1 VSVDVLLIY
10 DDFAL
15 QMRGW
20 IPDFKILY
28 LHYKID
34 KMKFFYKI
42 LLLIGLSI
50 NIISCKKGDSP
61 MVKNEGFSTSDLDS
75 IAANYYEE
83 YLKLYPLE
91 ATSQGDERYNDLLP
105 NNLSQDFI
113 KKEIAFYN
121 SVQNQ
126 LKSID
131 YNSLDNDQ
139 KVVFDVLEYTLID
152 KQERYAY
159 HPEYIPFTQ
168 FDGLPL
174 TFPMLGSG
182 SGIQPFKTEKD
193 YDNWLKRV
201 DEFPLWMDSAIE
213 NFRLGIKNNV
223 VLPKSLVLKM
233 IPQMKADEITTFEI
247 DKNIFYGPIKN
258 LPKDFKPV
266 IANKYTKLYQDAIKN
281 KLIPAYLKMA
291 DFLEKEYLPKARTT
305 DGYGA
310 LPNGNN
316 IYAYYVKSWTTT
328 NKTPEEI
335 HKTGLSEVER
345 LRNDMEKVKAQV
357 GFKGSLEEFLNYV
370 KTDPKAMPYKTSA
383 EVLAGFQSILDKI
396 TPKLKTMFNV
406 TPKTPFEIR
415 QTEKY
420 REASASAEY
429 IQGSADGK
437 RPGIFYI
444 PIPDPA
450 KFNVTSGMES
460 LFLHEAIPGH
470 HYQVSL
476 QQENTKLPKFMRFG
490 WIGAYGEGWALYCE
504 SLGSEFGLYT
514 DPYQKMGSLSD
525 EMLRAVRLV
534 IDTGIHTGQ
543 MSREEAI
550 KYFLSN
556 VAYDEAGA
564 TAEVERYM
572 ALPGQALSYK
582 TGAMKIRE
590 LRNKYQKEQG
600 KKFNLASFHDEVLSQ
615 GCLPLE
621 VLERKMELWA
631 KK

>member
-1 VSVDVLLIY
+1 MTHLC
-10 DDFAL
+10 
-15 QMRGW
+15 
-20 IPDFKILY
+20 KIICVTILAY
-28 LHYKID
+28 C
-34 KMKFFYKI
+34 FF
-42 LLLIGLSI
+42 
-50 NIISCKKGDSP
+50 SCKKDDSP
-61 MVKNEGFSTSDLDS
+61 VMKTIMSSATSELDS
-75 IAANYYEE
+75 IASNYYEE
-83 YLKLYPLE
+83 YLKFYPLE
-91 ATSQGDERYNDLLP
+91 ATSQGDDRYNDMLP
-105 NNLSQDFI
+105 DNLSQDFI

-121 SVQNQ
+121 SVHNR

-131 YNSLDNDQ
+131 YNNLDDDH
-139 KVVFDVLEYTLID
+139 KVVYDVLEYTLVD

-182 SGIQPFKTEKD
+182 TGIQPFKTEKD
-193 YDNWLKRV
+193 YENWLKRI
-201 DEFPLWMDSAIE
+201 DEFPIWMDSAIE
-213 NFRLGIKNNV
+213 NFRLGIKNNT

-233 IPQMKADEITTFEI
+233 IPQMKAEEITTFEI

-258 LPKDFKPV
+258 LPKEFKPLT
-266 IANKYTKLYQDAIKN
+266 ANKYAKLYQDAIKN

-291 DFLEKEYLPKARTT
+291 DFLEKEYLPKARMT
-305 DGYGA
+305 DGYDA

-316 IYAYYVKSWTTT
+316 VYAYYVKSWTTT
-328 NKTPEEI
+328 DKTPDAI
-335 HKTGLSEVER
+335 HKTGLEEVARIRKE
-345 LRNDMEKVKAQV
+345 MEQVKAQV
-357 GFKGSLEEFLNYV
+357 EFQGSLEEFLNYV

-437 RPGIFYI
+437 RPGIFYM
-444 PIPDPA
+444 PIPDPT

-470 HYQVSL
+470 HYQISL

-504 SLGSEFGLYT
+504 SLGPELGLYT

-556 VAYDEAGA
+556 VAYDEASA
-564 TAEVERYM
+564 IAEVERYM

-590 LRNKYQKEQG
+590 LRNK
-600 KKFNLASFHDEVLSQ
+600 
-615 GCLPLE
+615 
-621 VLERKMELWA
+621 
-631 KK
+631 

>member
-1 VSVDVLLIY
+1 MRLI
-10 DDFAL
+10 
-15 QMRGW
+15 
-20 IPDFKILY
+20 
-28 LHYKID
+28 
-34 KMKFFYKI
+34 YKI
-42 LLLIGLSI
+42 LAFSVLAFSV
-50 NIISCKKGDSP
+50 ISCKKEDSP
-61 MVKNEGFSTSDLDS
+61 MVKNSGFESNLDT

-105 NNLSQDFI
+105 NNLSQEFI
-113 KKEIAFYN
+113 KNEIAFYD
-121 SVQNQ
+121 SIQNQ
-126 LKSID
+126 LKSVD
-131 YNSLDNDQ
+131 YNGLDNDQ

-168 FDGLPL
+168 FGGLPL
-174 TFPMLGSG
+174 DFPMLGSG

-193 YDNWLKRV
+193 YDNWLKRI
-201 DEFPLWMDSAIE
+201 ELFPVWMYSAIE
-213 NFRLGIKNNV
+213 NFRAGMKSGI
-223 VLPKSLVLKM
+223 VLPKSLVIKM
-233 IPQMKADEITTFEI
+233 IPQMKAEEITTFDIE
-247 DKNIFYGPIKN
+247 KNIFYGPIKN
-258 LPKDFKPV
+258 MPKDFKPV
-266 IANKYTKLYQDAIKN
+266 TSNKYAKLYQDAIKN

-291 DFLEKEYLPKARTT
+291 TFLENEYLPKARIT
-305 DGYGA
+305 DGYNA
-310 LPNGNN
+310 LPNGAN
-316 IYAYYVKSWTTT
+316 IYNYYVKSWTTT

-345 LRNDMEKVKAQV
+345 LRTDMEKVKNQV

-370 KTDPKAMPYKTSA
+370 KTDPEAMPYKTSK

-429 IQGSADGK
+429 IQGSPDGK
-437 RPGIFYI
+437 RPGIFYTL
-444 PIPDPA
+444 IPDPT

-470 HYQVSL
+470 HYQISL
-476 QQENTKLPKFMRFG
+476 QQENLKLPKFLRFG

-504 SLGSEFGLYT
+504 SLGPEFGLYT

-550 KYFLSN
+550 QYFLSN
-556 VAYDEAGA
+556 VAYDDAGA

-572 ALPGQALSYK
+572 AMPGQALSYK

-590 LRNKYQKEQG
+590 LREKYKSELG
-600 KKFNLASFHDEVLSQ
+600 KKFNIADFHDEVLSQ
-615 GCLPLE
+615 GCLPLQ
-621 VLERKMELWA
+621 VLERKMNLWA
-631 KK
+631 KDVK

>member
-1 VSVDVLLIY
+1 MKTLRNAVIAIFAGLI
-10 DDFAL
+10 L
-15 QMRGW
+15 M
-20 IPDFKILY
+20 
-28 LHYKID
+28 
-34 KMKFFYKI
+34 
-42 LLLIGLSI
+42 
-50 NIISCKKGDSP
+50 ISCKK
-61 MVKNEGFSTSDLDS
+61 SDIALPKSEANIDS
-75 IAANYYEE
+75 IASKYYEG
-83 YLKLYPLE
+83 YLKMYPLE
-91 ATSQGDERYNDLLP
+91 ATMQGDSRYNDLLS
-105 NNLSQDFI
+105 NNISSEFI
-113 KKEIAFYN
+113 SKEIEFYTDT
-121 SVQNQ
+121 QKK

-131 YNSLDNDQ
+131 YDDLSDEQ
-139 KVVFDVLEYTLID
+139 KTVYDVLDYTLKD
-152 KQERYAY
+152 KIERYAY
-159 HPEYIPFTQ
+159 HPELMPFSQ
-168 FDGLPL
+168 FEGLPL
-174 TFPMLGSG
+174 DFPLLGSAEG
-182 SGIQPFKTEKD
+182 NQPFKTTKD
-193 YDNWLKRV
+193 YDNWLKRIDAFV
-201 DEFPLWMDSAIE
+201 IWMNTAE
-213 NFRLGIKNNV
+213 KNFREGMKQNV
-223 VLPKSLVLKM
+223 VLPKKLVVKM
-233 IPQMKADEITTFEI
+233 IPQMHSEEIITEDF
-247 DKNIFYGPIKN
+247 DKNIFYGPIKKM
-258 LPKDFKPV
+258 PKNFSAKDKE
-266 IANKYTKLYQDAIKN
+266 KYKILYQEAISSKI
-281 KLIPAYLKMA
+281 IPAYQKMG

-305 DGYGA
+305 DGYDA

-316 IYAYYVKSWTTT
+316 VYAYYVKSWTTT
-328 NKTPEEI
+328 DKTPDEI
-335 HKTGLSEVER
+335 HKTGLEEVARIRKE
-345 LRNDMEKVKAQV
+345 MEKVKAQV
-357 GFKGSLEEFLNYV
+357 GFQGSLEEFLNYV

-437 RPGIFYI
+437 RPGIFYM
-444 PIPDPA
+444 PIPDPT

-470 HYQVSL
+470 HYQISL

-556 VAYDEAGA
+556 VAYDEASA
-564 TAEVERYM
+564 IAEVERYM

-590 LRNKYQKEQG
+590 LRNKYQNEQG

-621 VLERKMELWA
+621 VLERKMNLWSKGA
-631 KK
+631 KQ